1 MAPHGLPQYAAIPS
15 ASTATLP
22 RTNSATGDGATSEE
36 LELDLRVYGPED
48 LAEETDYDGTDG
60 RKGLLS
66 GREKRP
72 DEEDPE
78 DPLETTPIEQ
88 KRHRRS
94 RVPLR
99 TLFFVGLSVAVVL
112 LLAALFHP
120 SSPYSNY
127 GSSLLSAST
136 DVYYGGSDL
145 PAGVYDPDRAAVA
158 PNPLPTDAVFGTIPF
173 AKVGESKDKS
183 GNVPN
188 WAGGD
193 WGDAEAE
200 KELVGG
206 GGKRWNGTHWFDP
219 TVILISLDGV
229 RTDYLEEGLTPHLL
243 DISRKGIRAEYM
255 RPSFPTLTF
264 PNHWSLLTGLYPSAH
279 GIVAN
284 DFYSPALDKEFVYT
298 EPSKSWDSKWWSGE
312 PLWATAVKNSLRSAV
327 LMWPGPPVLK
337 DGTSPTLWYPFVNHY
352 NYHHKVN
359 RVEKWLDMPYSK
371 RPHFMAVYAPEVDQ
385 AGHRSGPH
393 SQPVDMTLRE
403 MDSFVKDI
411 FQLID
416 ERNLTD
422 IVDVLVV
429 SDHGM
434 TGTSDDRLVFLDD
447 ILGEDG
453 FKAITHNEGWPSA
466 GLRFAEGT
474 DESEM
479 LARLQSAAS
488 KPDSG
493 FSCYTRETMPERW
506 HFTSGDDRIAP
517 IYCVPE
523 VGWAITNREELE
535 VTMRG
540 TYKIKGNHGYDNSD
554 PSMHAIFVAHGP
566 FADAVKS
573 RAADAATGANL
584 DSRQLAGAAIA
595 ADPHTHVIPGF
606 DNVEVYDLVAGL
618 LLRIPA
624 ERRAHTN
631 GTSGFWD
638 RYLDFQALDGLEED
652 S

>member
-1 MAPHGLPQYAAIPS
+1 MAPSGLPHYAALPS
-15 ASTATLP
+15 ASTAALPNASSTLQSDEQP
-22 RTNSATGDGATSEE
+22 TSED
-36 LELDLRVYGPED
+36 LELDVRVYGPED
-48 LAEETDYDGTDG
+48 LAEETDYDAADG

-66 GREKRP
+66 GREKRA

-78 DPLETTPIEQ
+78 ESAAEGQTQST
-88 KRHRRS
+88 KRRRL
-94 RVPLR
+94 RIPLR
-99 TLFFVGLSVAVVL
+99 TLFFSGLFVAVLL

-120 SSPYSNY
+120 SSPYSSY
-127 GSSLLSAST
+127 GSSLLSSST
-136 DVYYGGSDL
+136 DVYYGGTDL
-145 PAGVYDPDRAAVA
+145 AAGVYDPSHAAVA
-158 PNPLPTDAVFGTIPF
+158 PNPLPTDATFGDIPF

-183 GNVPN
+183 GRVPN

-200 KELVGG
+200 KELVAGK
-206 GGKRWNGTHWFDP
+206 GKRWNGTHWFDP
-219 TVILISLDGV
+219 TVIIISLDGV

-243 DISRKGIRAEYM
+243 DISRRGIRAEYM

-284 DFYSPALDKEFVYT
+284 DFFDPAVDKEFVYT
-298 EPSKSWDSKWWSGE
+298 EPSKSWDSDWWSGE
-312 PLWATAVKNSLRSAV
+312 PLWATAAKNSLRSAV

-337 DGTSPTLWYPFVNHY
+337 DGTSPTLWYPFVNHF
-352 NYHHKVN
+352 NYHKKVN

-371 RPHFMAVYAPEVDQ
+371 RPHLMAVYAPEVDQ

-393 SQPVDMTLRE
+393 SHPVDKTLRE
-403 MDSFVKDI
+403 MDSFVKGI
-411 FQLID
+411 SELID
-416 ERNLTD
+416 KRNLTE
-422 IVDVLVV
+422 IVDVIVV

-434 TGTSDDRLVFLDD
+434 AATSDDRLIFLDD

-466 GLRFAEGT
+466 GLRFAAGT

-479 LARLQSAAS
+479 LHRLQTAAA
-488 KPDSG
+488 KPNSG
-493 FSCYTRETMPERW
+493 FSCYTSETMPERW
-506 HFTSGDDRIAP
+506 HFTGHERIAP

-523 VGWAITNREELE
+523 VGWAITNHEELE

-566 FADAVKS
+566 FADAVKNQQQQRS
-573 RAADAATGANL
+573 ALARRQADDATP
-584 DSRQLAGAAIA
+584 SLAS
-595 ADPHTHVIPGF
+595 DPHTHVIPGF
-606 DNVEVYDLVAGL
+606 DNVELYDLVAS
-618 LLRIPA
+618 LLRIP
-624 ERRAHTN
+624 EEKRALNN
-631 GTSGFWD
+631 GTGGFWEQ
-638 RYLDFQALDGLEED
+638 YIDFATLE
-652 S
+652 